1 GPGCARGGTG
11 AAGAVPGRVLR
22 GNPASRGVAATR
34 DLVTPPSNHAPCSEV
49 PHTGGERIWP
59 RPRPRPPPLPA
70 LGPALAALSVPA
82 GPAGQGPEGPWWQL
96 RAQAGPSQSTGHST
110 VCTGLCRIPSAE
122 GDSSP
127 SLGSLLRAGHCP
139 GHKLCLLG
147 RGSAGLRP
155 CPWLWC
161 HCWAWSR
168 ARALLCPSLHTG
180 TARPE
185 GPSQLGLLS
194 SLSSPSSLSLC
205 WAQRCSRP
213 SSSSQPELALL
224 QELYVSLFLG
234 AQGLTQHSKC
244 ASPGLGRGPSSLLPC
259 TSGHAPFLSPCSAVP
274 LTHVEVEG
282 RRDRPPLVLLHG
294 LFGSHSNFQTV
305 AKTLARRGSG
315 KVLTV
320 DARNHGSSPH
330 SPVMTYEAM
339 SLDVQHLLSRLGIT
353 KCILVGHS
361 MGGKTAMTLALQ
373 RPDLVERLISVDVG
387 PGPTAPVSEF
397 SAYIS
402 AMKEVKVPA
411 GLSRSAARQLA
422 DDQLQPVVKLPQ
434 LRQFLLTNL
443 VEVEGCYVWRVN
455 LEAISRHLADLT
467 NFPVFQKP
475 YPGPALFLGGSDSP
489 YISSRDYPEIERL
502 FPKAE
507 IQYIKGAGHIVHQD
521 KFEEFIT
528 AVLNFLPQL

>member
-1 GPGCARGGTG
+1 MMLRRLLR
-11 AAGAVPGRVLR
+11 VP
-22 GNPASRGVAATR
+22 A
-34 DLVTPPSNHAPCSEV
+34 PP
-49 PHTGGERIWP
+49 P
-59 RPRPRPPPLPA
+59 RPQPA
-70 LGPALAALSVPA
+70 AAAARSVA
-82 GPAGQGPEGPWWQL
+82 
-96 RAQAGPSQSTGHST
+96 T
-110 VCTGLCRIPSAE
+110 
-122 GDSSP
+122 
-127 SLGSLLRAGHCP
+127 
-139 GHKLCLLG
+139 
-147 RGSAGLRP
+147 
-155 CPWLWC
+155 
-161 HCWAWSR
+161 
-168 ARALLCPSLHTG
+168 
-180 TARPE
+180 
-185 GPSQLGLLS
+185 
-194 SLSSPSSLSLC
+194 
-205 WAQRCSRP
+205 
-213 SSSSQPELALL
+213 
-224 QELYVSLFLG
+224 
-234 AQGLTQHSKC
+234 
-244 ASPGLGRGPSSLLPC
+244 
-259 TSGHAPFLSPCSAVP
+259 AVP

-330 SPVMTYEAM
+330 SPMMTYEAM

-455 LEAISRHLADLT
+455 LEAISRHLTDLM

>member
-1 GPGCARGGTG
+1 MPQGHSLPAVQSLGPPGGPRGASPAREPRWGEAALLGRSLPPAATLQRAGTKGQEPSQERGASLGGS
-11 AAGAVPGRVLR
+11 AAGAASAGLCRPVPLCLRAAEGGRALR
-22 GNPASRGVAATR
+22 NPRRPQGAAPAGSLPPGPKGRSRCPRGQRRERCRHHLPTRAAAVRPRGGARSRRRGGAGAGPPRALRHGPRAAPVAAMMLR
-34 DLVTPPSNHAPCSEV
+34 RLPRAPA
-49 PHTGGERIWP
+49 
-59 RPRPRPPPLPA
+59 PPPLPRS
-70 LGPALAALSVPA
+70 LPQPAAAAARSVA
-82 GPAGQGPEGPWWQL
+82 
-96 RAQAGPSQSTGHST
+96 T
-110 VCTGLCRIPSAE
+110 
-122 GDSSP
+122 
-127 SLGSLLRAGHCP
+127 
-139 GHKLCLLG
+139 
-147 RGSAGLRP
+147 
-155 CPWLWC
+155 
-161 HCWAWSR
+161 
-168 ARALLCPSLHTG
+168 
-180 TARPE
+180 
-185 GPSQLGLLS
+185 
-194 SLSSPSSLSLC
+194 
-205 WAQRCSRP
+205 
-213 SSSSQPELALL
+213 
-224 QELYVSLFLG
+224 
-234 AQGLTQHSKC
+234 
-244 ASPGLGRGPSSLLPC
+244 
-259 TSGHAPFLSPCSAVP
+259 AVP
-274 LTHVEVEG
+274 LAHVEVEG

-305 AKTLARRGSG
+305 AKTLVRRGSG

-373 RPDLVERLISVDVG
+373 QPDLVERLISVDIG
-387 PGPTAPVSEF
+387 PGSTAPVSEF

-402 AMKEVKVPA
+402 AMKEVKVPV

-443 VEVEGCYVWRVN
+443 VEVEGRYVWRVN
-455 LEAISRHLADLT
+455 LEAISRHLADIM
-467 NFPVFQKP
+467 NFPIFHKP

-489 YISSRDYPEIERL
+489 YISSRDYPEIQRL